1 MLVSVECAPSWLTLK
16 DFTRE
21 YSTSRTQAW
30 REMAAGRLVAH
41 KFGKRVLISREN
53 ADQWAARFP
62 IFVSRARSA
71 VKSFDAHAATSRRA
85 GN

>member
-1 MLVSVECAPSWLTLK
+1 MLVNVECAPSWLTLK

-41 KFGKRVLISREN
+41 KFGKRVLISRKN
-53 ADQWAARFP
+53 ANQWAASFP
-62 IFVSRARSA
+62 VFVSRARSA
-71 VKSFDAHAATSRRA
+71 VKPSEAQAATSSRVS
-85 GN
+85 

>member
-1 MLVSVECAPSWLTLK
+1 MLINVQCAPSWLTLK

-21 YSTSRTQAW
+21 YSTSRTQSW

-53 ADQWAARFP
+53 ADQWAASFP
-62 IFVSRARSA
+62 VFKSRARSA
-71 VKSFDAHAATSRRA
+71 VKPSEAQSATSNRA
-85 GN
+85 G